1 MPILI
6 DGFSGKR
13 LYAISPATRFA
24 AKLSTGGP
32 YRPLPTRLNIYT
44 KTVSTFVFSKVPR
57 VFSKVLTVFTKV
69 LTVLR
74 RIPERKFLRWVH
86 GLHYRHGTEFEEENK
101 CGEEQP
107 DKGKLLILSGETGI
121 SADISLTD

>member
-1 MPILI
+1 MPIPL

-69 LTVLR
+69 LTVLTGV
-74 RIPERKFLRWVH
+74 PGGFQQYHTFTAGGATV
-86 GLHYRHGTEFEEENK
+86 
-101 CGEEQP
+101 
-107 DKGKLLILSGETGI
+107 LSRSRNHAGQTARAI
-121 SADISLTD
+121 